1 MRATPLLIAIAT
13 LLSLTFASALPT
25 AESNIPIPS
34 STLRTHIRAASTP
47 PPAATPANAAAT
59 PAATGATCFDDG
71 DCILSR
77 SREDHDDPM
86 VMTTWKKKKKKAEIV
101 ERDYWISEW
110 LTWDGVNDRAA
121 SA

>member
-71 DCILSR
+71 DCILSVSFR
-77 SREDHDDPM
+77 FF
-86 VMTTWKKKKKKAEIV
+86 
-101 ERDYWISEW
+101 
-110 LTWDGVNDRAA
+110 LGVVTSGQGRIMMIRW
-121 SA
+121 

>member
-1 MRATPLLIAIAT
+1 MRPTLSLIAIAT
-13 LLSLTFASALPT
+13 LLSLTCASANP
-25 AESNIPIPS
+25 NIPIPS